1 MEMTFLSTV
10 ILFLLVLDPFGN
22 IPVFISTMKEMPPR
36 RRVTVALREHF
47 FAFVISVLFFF
58 WGRQILALLQLS
70 TTTIG
75 IAGGVVLLLIGLRM
89 IFPVRGGIFG
99 EFPQG
104 EPFLVPLAIPCIA
117 GPATLTSILLLA
129 SNSPERRWEWILAM
143 SIAMALSALV
153 AIGSGWLTRMLGERG
168 IAGFERLVGLLLA
181 AISVGMI
188 LRGIEEYVRHLQRTV
203 GS

>member
-1 MEMTFLSTV
+1 M
-10 ILFLLVLDPFGN
+10 
-22 IPVFISTMKEMPPR
+22 
-36 RRVTVALREHF
+36 
-47 FAFVISVLFFF
+47 
-58 WGRQILALLQLS
+58 
-70 TTTIG
+70 
-75 IAGGVVLLLIGLRM
+75 LLLIGLRM

>member
-1 MEMTFLSTV
+1 MDMTFLSAV
-10 ILFLLVLDPFGN
+10 VLFLLVLDPFGN
-22 IPVFISTMKEMPPR
+22 IPIFVSTMKGMPPR
-36 RRVTVALREHF
+36 RRVAVALREHF
-47 FAFVISVLFFF
+47 FAFAISVLFFF
-58 WGRQILALLQLS
+58 WGRQVLALLQLT

-99 EFPQG
+99 RFPQG
-104 EPFLVPLAIPCIA
+104 EPFIVPLAIPCIA

-143 SIAMALSALV
+143 SVAMAVSALI
-153 AIGSGWLTRMLGERG
+153 AIGSGWLSRTLGERG

-181 AISVGMI
+181 AISVGMF
-188 LRGIEEYVRHLQRTV
+188 LRGIEEYVRHLQRL
-203 GS
+203 